1 MKFLEMT
8 ILFFRFILLFRSIS
22 KPELPQNGCP
32 GLVVELLY
40 SAFFCSQLI
49 FIAGYLSIT

>member
-1 MKFLEMT
+1 MKFIEMT

-40 SAFFCSQLI
+40 SAFFAVS
-49 FIAGYLSIT
+49 LSL